1 MVGRPEPQDGRIIRC
16 VRGGEDGWSPTSR
29 IQFLSFG
36 IPSDLSAIYVMA
48 RGQQATG
55 RVTVVPDQTSV
66 DDGVTIDITAKYHEW
81 ETFRGTIMCLME
93 RKKGEQGI
101 GIFVSVGFPDPGYM
115 LNVNKKTPK
124 HLTWTNRR
132 SEIEVTVKIPRQQ
145 ATPVIEL
152 PRFEVLTPDFQV
164 TLPNADSFVNF
175 RDLTIHASNMPV
187 AVGVSPP

>member
-1 MVGRPEPQDGRIIRC
+1 
-16 VRGGEDGWSPTSR
+16 
-29 IQFLSFG
+29 
-36 IPSDLSAIYVMA
+36 MA

-55 RVTVVPDQTSV
+55 NVTVIPDETSA
-66 DDGVTIDITAKYHEW
+66 DDEVTIDITAQYREW

-101 GIFVSVGFPDPGYM
+101 GIFVSVALPDLGSM
-115 LNVNKKTPK
+115 LNPNKKTPK

-132 SEIEVTVKIPRQQ
+132 SEIEVIVKIPHRR

-164 TLPNADSFVNF
+164 TLPNADDFVTF
-175 RDLTIHASNMPV
+175 HDLTIHASNMPV
-187 AVGVSPP
+187 AVDVSPP